1 MSDIFTVYNIIVG
14 ILVAFLI
21 LLLYIIRNLL
31 LKNEKYEDVVQD
43 QTQYLQNVSNAIG
56 EGQKH
61 LKNLDEKGVFQSD
74 DEVGY
79 FFEQM
84 KYVQDELNRYM
95 LPENYGKKESEG

>member
-1 MSDIFTVYNIIVG
+1 MSINTALIAV
-14 ILVAFLI
+14 LVAI
-21 LLLYIIRNLL
+21 CLLLMYIIRNLL
-31 LKNEKYEDVVQD
+31 VKNEKYEDIVRD
-43 QTQYLQNVSNAIG
+43 QTQYLQNISNAIG

-95 LPENYGKKESEG
+95 LPENYGKETSES

>member
-1 MSDIFTVYNIIVG
+1 MDINQIIIGV
-14 ILVAFLI
+14 LVAI
-21 LLLYIIRNLL
+21 CSLLLYIIRNLII
-31 LKNEKYEDVVQD
+31 KNEKYEDVVQD
-43 QTQYLQNVSNAIG
+43 QVQYLQNISNAVY

-61 LKNLDEKGVFQSD
+61 LKNLDERGVFQSD

-95 LPENYGKKESEG
+95 LPENYGKKEKQS